1 MASVRPPH
9 MQLRLYFITPILFLI
24 LGNFSRALL
33 VIGGGMLAR
42 SELSGRILGSRGR
55 WLA

>member
-42 SELSGRILGSRGR
+42 SEPSGRILGSRGR